1 MGNEGDPSPKK
12 SLDISIFLEPVADVS
27 TSIGK
32 VYLYPLRT
40 SDIGRIGKLQDGA
53 PILWF
58 REFLPCIASLHA
70 TTKFEAERLPLTSDE
85 VTQLADDEVE
95 RLAEAYAFSS
105 ALQTTRLGGKEGEQ
119 VPRHDGETAAAYVD
133 RLLRKDLESHLASA
147 ERLRKLMLAPAS
159 SLFDAVRS
167 SSSALT
173 QSLKDYEKLASVSV
187 TPRTDSGRLADVI
200 KNMDERHARQVSERA
215 EELEMVRLTG
225 QMTAQSAATLR
236 DLADVATVM
245 LERFDARDQ
254 KSDKDT
260 RRQLRIAVGSVI
272 VSAVLALFALIVAV
286 WSFTQDKRNNEA
298 DGKWQSSLLSAISES
313 NHQQRELREG
323 NAKLRA
329 RIEAL
334 ERAGAV
340 TQALQ
345 SPNPAGGGS
354 TSDTPKTRAL
364 KQQAPPPPG

>member
-53 PILWF
+53 PILRF

-70 TTKFEAERLPLTSDE
+70 TTKFEAERVPLTSDE

-119 VPRHDGETAAAYVD
+119 VPRQDGETAAAYVD
-133 RLLRKDLESHLASA
+133 RLLRKDLESQLESTQ
-147 ERLRKLMLAPAS
+147 RLRKLMLGSASGLFDGVRAS
-159 SLFDAVRS
+159 SA
-167 SSSALT
+167 ALT

-187 TPRTDSGRLADVI
+187 TPRTDSRI
-200 KNMDERHARQVSERA
+200 IDEFKIGMERAAKQARERA

-236 DLADVATVM
+236 DLADAATVL
-245 LERFDARDQ
+245 LERLDARDQ

-260 RRQLRIAVGSVI
+260 RRQLRIAVWSVSI
-272 VSAVLALFALIVAV
+272 SAFLALLALIVAV
-286 WSFTQDKRNNEA
+286 WSLNQDKRNNEVN
-298 DGKWQSSLLSAISES
+298 DKWQSKLLSTINEG
-313 NHQQRELREG
+313 NRQQRETGAE
-323 NAKLRA
+323 NAKLKS

-334 ERAGAV
+334 ERAGA
-340 TQALQ
+340 TAQALQ
-345 SPNPAGGGS
+345 GPNPAGRGS
-354 TSDTPKTRAL
+354 MSVTPKTRAL
-364 KQQAPPPPG
+364 KQH

>member
-40 SDIGRIGKLQDGA
+40 SDIGRIGKLPDWA
-53 PILWF
+53 PVLRF

-70 TTKFEAERLPLTSDE
+70 TTKFEDERVPLTSDE
-85 VTQLADDEVE
+85 VTQLADGEVE

-105 ALQTTRLGGKEGEQ
+105 ALQTTRLGGKEGEA
-119 VPRHDGETAAAYVD
+119 VPRHDSETDSAYVD
-133 RLLRKDLESHLASA
+133 RLLRKDLESHLAGA
-147 ERLRKLMLAPAS
+147 ERLRKLMLGSASGLFDGVRAS
-159 SLFDAVRS
+159 SA
-167 SSSALT
+167 ALT

-187 TPRTDSGRLADVI
+187 TPRTDSRI
-200 KNMDERHARQVSERA
+200 IDEFKIGMERAAKQTRERA

-236 DLADVATVM
+236 DLADAATVL
-245 LERFDARDQ
+245 LERFDARDR

-260 RRQLRIAVGSVI
+260 RRQLRIAVGSVM
-272 VSAVLALFALIVAV
+272 VSAFLALLALIVAV

-313 NHQQRELREG
+313 NHQQLELREG

-329 RIEAL
+329 RIETL
-334 ERAGAV
+334 ERAAAA
-340 TQALQ
+340 QALQ
-345 SPNPAGGGS
+345 SPPQAGGGS
-354 TSDTPKTRAL
+354 TSDTQETRAL